1 MQEQQGLAGDG
12 VGGGLHLVQG
22 QANAPVLEVFDHG
35 AYCWFVGRKI
45 DKRMHCFFHSDC
57 EVFWANL
64 FSKNYKN
71 TPSSM

>member
-45 DKRMHCFFHSDC
+45 DKRMHCFFIVIVRYFGSTC
-57 EVFWANL
+57 
-64 FSKNYKN
+64 FSGNYKN
-71 TPSSM
+71 TL